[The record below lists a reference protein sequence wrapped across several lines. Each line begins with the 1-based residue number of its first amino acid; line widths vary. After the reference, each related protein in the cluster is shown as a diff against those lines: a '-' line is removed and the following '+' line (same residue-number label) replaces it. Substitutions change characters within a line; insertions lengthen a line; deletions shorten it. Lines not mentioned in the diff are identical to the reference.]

1 MNITKMKTDVSLSAS
16 LAIDALGPDLRGA
29 MSVARDAG
37 FVGIAAA
44 NHHPELA
51 SLDFGPTARRHFRHL
66 LQRQHLR
73 LTCVRAVST
82 RGGLFDSKTLD
93 QVMTSAV
100 GAIRLAYD
108 LRAAAVSLYAGAPAR
123 SSESTVPLSEAVV
136 AAAQSLAGEADRA
149 GLKLCLSSSSI
160 DFLLELFGRLG
171 AGHVRANLDT
181 ARLALDGPDL
191 LQAADR
197 LGPWVGMWTLA
208 DGIRTKTSF
217 RPTEL
222 GHGDLPVAEILVRTD
237 GLNWSGDLLVDV
249 RDLPNPQQGAR
260 TAALVLRSAR
270 LQRASDH
277 HGPA

>member
-1 MNITKMKTDVSLSAS
+1 MNTTKLKTDAPLSAS
-16 LAIDALGPDLRGA
+16 LAIDALGPDLRAA
-29 MSVARDAG
+29 MSVARDTE
-37 FVGIAAA
+37 FSGIAVA

-66 LQRQHLR
+66 LLRQHLR
-73 LTCVRAVST
+73 LTCIRAVST
-82 RGGLFDSKTLD
+82 RNGLFDSKSLD
-93 QVMTSAV
+93 RVMTSAV

-108 LRAAAVSLYAGAPAR
+108 LGASAVSLYTGSPSR

-181 ARLALDGPDL
+181 GRLALDGENL
-191 LQAADR
+191 LKAADR

-222 GHGDLPVAEILVRTD
+222 GRGDLPVAEILVHTD
-237 GLNWSGDLLVDV
+237 GLSWSGDVVVDV
-249 RDLPNPQQGAR
+249 RDLPNPQQGAKV
-260 TAALVLRSAR
+260 AAQMLRSAR
-270 LQRASDH
+270 TQRISGQ
-277 HGPA
+277 HGAR